1 MSQQTILVVDDE
13 PNALFVTSQIL
24 KDQSYQVITAENGMA
39 ALDIL
44 KAQQIN
50 LVITDERMPGISG
63 MEVLKETKKY
73 DARIPVIILTGYGT
87 IPLTINALKEG
98 AFYFFEKPISQKLD
112 QFYDIID
119 KAITV
124 FIHTILS

>member
-1 MSQQTILVVDDE
+1 MSNKTILVVDDE

-44 KAQQIN
+44 KDQQIN

-73 DARIPVIILTGYGT
+73 RCTNPGNHPHRLWHYS
-87 IPLTINALKEG
+87 P
-98 AFYFFEKPISQKLD
+98 Y
-112 QFYDIID
+112 
-119 KAITV
+119 
-124 FIHTILS
+124 H